1 MNTNVQTEHQ
11 PTSYGLQEVL
21 NTTACHDNAKGITL
35 SNETRTLIECRAR
48 LSDLYSDVVD
58 TMHAYWG
65 GEQEGRITEQFCNA
79 FYDLDTALLGL
90 MADIIADTMNKNQI
104 PANQAI
110 NRDFWCSG
118 RGSNPYGHF
127 CPRDFKSLLSTNSN
141 TRAIRGTKIGN

>member
-79 FYDLDTALLGL
+79 FYDLDIALLGL
-90 MADIIADTMNKNQI
+90 MADIIADTMLNENYRKM
-104 PANQAI
+104 
-110 NRDFWCSG
+110 
-118 RGSNPYGHF
+118 
-127 CPRDFKSLLSTNSN
+127 
-141 TRAIRGTKIGN
+141 

>member
-1 MNTNVQTEHQ
+1 MYFLNQTVMNTNVQTEHQ

-65 GEQEGRITEQFCNA
+65 GEQVDRITEQFCNA

-90 MADIIADTMNKNQI
+90 MADIIADTMLNENYRKM
-104 PANQAI
+104 
-110 NRDFWCSG
+110 
-118 RGSNPYGHF
+118 
-127 CPRDFKSLLSTNSN
+127 
-141 TRAIRGTKIGN
+141 